1 MPNEKELEKQFSQL
15 QELSKQDSNIDV
27 SAVMIAALEAQHAD
41 KSRAKR
47 RRWTYLISVGLPP
60 AGLFIAAYYYF
71 FSDDP
76 DRNQV
81 AIWSAVLTIF
91 SFLVAYIT
99 FTVMFSTAMQS
110 TGQTINLDQ
119 LKQQPA
125 QLEQLLK

>member
-1 MPNEKELEKQFSQL
+1 MPNEKELEEQFSQL
-15 QELSKQDSNIDV
+15 QELSKQNPNVDA

-47 RRWTYLISVGLPP
+47 HRWVYLASVGLPP

-71 FSDDP
+71 FSEDP
-76 DRNQV
+76 DKKQV
-81 AIWSAVLTIF
+81 AIWSASLTIF
-91 SFLVAYIT
+91 SLVVAYVT
-99 FTVMFSTAMQS
+99 FNVMFYTAMQS
-110 TGQTINLDQ
+110 TGQNIDLNQ